1 MLPEATMISVR
12 EACADNPEATCL
24 WASGENYKRYE
35 LSIFED
41 LISAAF
47 GYLNNPAN
55 AVCPSSD
62 HMRPLH
68 DVAKQF
74 RKRPSVPALTGLLFE
89 MLPVFDLYGAFFSY
103 EDLMLSPRPPGAE
116 ERWRPIKTALL
127 QFKAYLNK
135 NPMAQETAQWLDRI
149 WPQLMAQADRKD
161 HATREMLAGRAFF
174 GGEELSEIFAI
185 PEGVKIH
192 AAA

>member
-1 MLPEATMISVR
+1 MLLETAMISVR
-12 EACADNPEATCL
+12 EACADNLEAICL
-24 WASGENYKRYE
+24 WTPGENYKLHE

-47 GYLNNPAN
+47 EYLNNPAN

-62 HMRPLH
+62 HMRSLH
-68 DVAKQF
+68 DVARQF
-74 RKRPSVPALTGLLFE
+74 RKRPSVPALTGLLLE
-89 MLPVFDLYGAFFSY
+89 MLPVFDLYGAFFSH
-103 EDLMLSPRPPGAE
+103 EDLLLSPRPPGAE
-116 ERWRPIKTALL
+116 ERWRPIKTGLL
-127 QFKAYLNK
+127 QFKSYLSK

-161 HATREMLAGRAFF
+161 HATRELLAGRAFF

-192 AAA
+192 EEA

>member
-1 MLPEATMISVR
+1 MLPETVMIPICETR
-12 EACADNPEATCL
+12 ADNSEATCL
-24 WASGENYKRYE
+24 WTPGENYKQHE
-35 LSIFED
+35 LSVFED
-41 LISAAF
+41 LINAAF
-47 GYLNNPAN
+47 AYLNNPAS
-55 AVCPSSD
+55 AVCSSSD

-68 DVAKQF
+68 DVARLF
-74 RKRPSVPALTGLLFE
+74 PKRPSVPALGGLLLE

-103 EDLMLSPRPPGAE
+103 EDLMLSQRPPGAE
-116 ERWRPIKTALL
+116 ERWRPIKTSLL

-161 HATREMLAGRAFF
+161 HATRELLAGRAFF
-174 GGEELSEIFAI
+174 GGEDLGEIFAI
-185 PEGVKIH
+185 PEGVKTH

>member
-1 MLPEATMISVR
+1 MLPETVMISVR
-12 EACADNPEATCL
+12 EACADNPEAICL
-24 WASGENYKRYE
+24 WTPGENYKLRE

-41 LISAAF
+41 LINAAF
-47 GYLNNPAN
+47 GYLSNPAN

-74 RKRPSVPALTGLLFE
+74 RKRPSVPALTGLLLE
-89 MLPVFDLYGAFFSY
+89 MLPVFDLHGAFFSN
-103 EDLMLSPRPPGAE
+103 ENLMLSPRPPGAE

-127 QFKAYLNK
+127 QFKAYLTK
-135 NPMAQETAQWLDRI
+135 NLRAQETAQWLDSI

-174 GGEELSEIFAI
+174 GGEELDEIFAI

-192 AAA
+192 EAA